1 MNAVVE
7 RKGTLVVGGGEAAV
21 QIVAHLRAGGYAEPI
36 TVVTKEP
43 VPPYQRP
50 PLSKGYLAGETPED
64 GLYLRDP
71 EFYRERDIDVIIG
84 DPVVEVSIDDE
95 GGSASTESGR
105 NLKFGRLALATG
117 ATARHIGVP
126 GQELVGVFTV
136 RDLDD
141 AKRLRTMLPLA
152 RRAVVVGSGFV
163 ALEAAAV
170 LRKNGID
177 VTLLVRGDALMGRI
191 VAPPTSDYFVKAHKA
206 MGTTIRFGITPQAI
220 EGDNGQV
227 TGVTTS
233 AGETIPADIVVV
245 GVGAEPSIELAEKL
259 GLEIEHGIVV
269 DRAARTG
276 NPAVVAAGDCTVQPH
291 PLYPEEMV
299 RIESVQNAVDQGKK
313 AAAAILGHERPSVPV
328 PWFWSDQAHLKLQIV
343 GLSTGY
349 NRLVERRGPGDDRYS
364 LLYYRDGRLIAADA
378 VNNPKDFNAVKKALN
393 AEASIDPND
402 AADPGTALR
411 SLIH

>member
-1 MNAVVE
+1 MTAP
-7 RKGTLVVGGGEAAV
+7 RGTLVVGGGEAAV
-21 QIVAHLRAGGYAEPI
+21 QIVAHLRADGYADPI

-50 PLSKGYLAGETPED
+50 PLSKGYLAGGTPED
-64 GLYLRDP
+64 GLYLRAP
-71 EFYRERDIDVIIG
+71 EFYVERDIDVHVG
-84 DPVVEVSIDDE
+84 DAVVEVSIEDG
-95 GGSASTESGR
+95 GGSARTESGR
-105 NLKFGRLALATG
+105 ALKFSRLALATG
-117 ATARHIGVP
+117 ATARHVGVP
-126 GQELVGVFTV
+126 GQELEGVFTV

-141 AKRLRTMLPLA
+141 ARRLRAWLPSA
-152 RRAVVVGSGFV
+152 RRAVVIGSGFV

-170 LRKNGID
+170 LRKKGIE
-177 VTLLVRGDALMGRI
+177 VTLLVRGNALLGRV
-191 VAPPTSDYFVKAHKA
+191 VAPPTSNYFVNAHEA
-206 MGTTIRFGITPQAI
+206 MGTTICFGVTARVI

-233 AGETIPADIVVV
+233 AGETIRAEIVVV
-245 GVGAEPSIELAEKL
+245 GVGAEPSVELAEQL

-276 NPAVVAAGDCTVQPH
+276 HPAVVAAGDCTVQPH

-349 NRLVERRGPGDDRYS
+349 DQLVERRVLGEERYS

-393 AEASIDPND
+393 AEASINPDS
-402 AADPGTALR
+402 AADPAAALK